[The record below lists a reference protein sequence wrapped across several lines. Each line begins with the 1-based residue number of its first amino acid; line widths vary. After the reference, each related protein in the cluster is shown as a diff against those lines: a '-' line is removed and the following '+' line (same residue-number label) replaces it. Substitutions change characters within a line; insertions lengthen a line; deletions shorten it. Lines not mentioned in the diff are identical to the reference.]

1 MSDSISVFHVDS
13 SGWQAFKAFDA
24 DGDGHLSAE
33 ELRRQHPFTL
43 YLFLWEDDDQW
54 KNMKD

>member
-1 MSDSISVFHVDS
+1 VFHVDS

>member
-1 MSDSISVFHVDS
+1 VFHVDS

-43 YLFLWEDDDQW
+43 FFCGRMMING
-54 KNMKD
+54 KI